1 MQQILKKTPCRI
13 RTTGE
18 TQSYLCL
25 SRFLIEK
32 LHMILYFLQRGSTK
46 YLLRRAFSGCLKVKK
61 LYRIFRVCF
70 SQFLQ
75 GEKLRIGGGN
85 EGKLTAEGGCDTQQG
100 VQLGNGTFVLQT
112 GDRGLRQSSC
122 PGKLQLRHTA
132 PVTLGHQLVDDG
144 GAGIRHGDHL
154 PAGGCCQD
162 SSHPGKGPPC
172 CSRPHG
178 CPRWDRCP
186 RQRSRPHPNKHG
198 GTLQAP

>member
-85 EGKLTAEGGCDTQQG
+85 ARSRT
-100 VQLGNGTFVLQT
+100 
-112 GDRGLRQSSC
+112 
-122 PGKLQLRHTA
+122 
-132 PVTLGHQLVDDG
+132 
-144 GAGIRHGDHL
+144 
-154 PAGGCCQD
+154 
-162 SSHPGKGPPC
+162 GPP
-172 CSRPHG
+172 SPTEG
-178 CPRWDRCP
+178 VNADNPFNLP
-186 RQRSRPHPNKHG
+186 
-198 GTLQAP
+198 